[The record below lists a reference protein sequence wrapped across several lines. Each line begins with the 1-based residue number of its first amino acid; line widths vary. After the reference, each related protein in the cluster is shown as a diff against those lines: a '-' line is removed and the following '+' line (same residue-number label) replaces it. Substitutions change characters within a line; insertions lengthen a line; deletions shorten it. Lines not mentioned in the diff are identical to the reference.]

1 MQDLFIILIIGFILS
16 LGIVAIVM
24 PFYIRL
30 LKSLHYEQ
38 RVSEYALEEYKNKA
52 KTPIMGGLLFVVVPI
67 IVCIV
72 VYPNIMNDK
81 SALMIM
87 LSYFLFFLVG
97 FLDDILI
104 ILRNSNEGLNP
115 KLKMLMQLGFGLL
128 IVLVFKD
135 ILDTRIIIPIIDISI
150 DLGYIIYAIFA
161 VFVFTAESNAVNFTD
176 GMDGL
181 CAGVSAISLIAF
193 LILAIY
199 LKRYNVALIIACV
212 EGGLIGYLYYNFFPA
227 KIFMGDSGSLAL
239 GALFVAI
246 AMVLKQE
253 LLLIIVGG
261 IFLWE
266 MICVCLQQLSVR
278 LFHKRIFKYTPIHY
292 AFVIRG
298 LKEKKV
304 VLLFYALAIVCT
316 VLGTLIGVL

>member
-72 VYPNIMNDK
+72 VYPNIINDK

-261 IFLWE
+261 VFLWE

>member
-72 VYPNIMNDK
+72 VYPNIINDK

-115 KLKMLMQLGFGLL
+115 KLKMLMQLVFGLL

-253 LLLIIVGG
+253 LLLIVVGG
-261 IFLWE
+261 VFLWE

>member
-72 VYPNIMNDK
+72 VYPNIINDK

-246 AMVLKQE
+246 TMVLKQE

-261 IFLWE
+261 VFLWE

-316 VLGTLIGVL
+316 ILGTLIGVL

>member
-72 VYPNIMNDK
+72 VYPNIINDK

-199 LKRYNVALIIACV
+199 LKRYNVVLIIACV
-212 EGGLIGYLYYNFFPA
+212 EGGLLGYLYYNFFPA

>member
-72 VYPNIMNDK
+72 VYPNIINDK

-253 LLLIIVGG
+253 LLLIVVGG
-261 IFLWE
+261 VFLWE

>member
-72 VYPNIMNDK
+72 VYPNIINDK
-81 SALMIM
+81 NALMIM

-261 IFLWE
+261 VFLWE

>member
-72 VYPNIMNDK
+72 VYPNIINDK

-115 KLKMLMQLGFGLL
+115 KLKMLMQL
-128 IVLVFKD
+128 
-135 ILDTRIIIPIIDISI
+135 
-150 DLGYIIYAIFA
+150 
-161 VFVFTAESNAVNFTD
+161 
-176 GMDGL
+176 
-181 CAGVSAISLIAF
+181 
-193 LILAIY
+193 
-199 LKRYNVALIIACV
+199 
-212 EGGLIGYLYYNFFPA
+212 
-227 KIFMGDSGSLAL
+227 
-239 GALFVAI
+239 
-246 AMVLKQE
+246 
-253 LLLIIVGG
+253 
-261 IFLWE
+261 
-266 MICVCLQQLSVR
+266 
-278 LFHKRIFKYTPIHY
+278 
-292 AFVIRG
+292 
-298 LKEKKV
+298 
-304 VLLFYALAIVCT
+304 
-316 VLGTLIGVL
+316 

>member
-67 IVCIV
+67 IICIV

>member
-1 MQDLFIILIIGFILS
+1 
-16 LGIVAIVM
+16 
-24 PFYIRL
+24 
-30 LKSLHYEQ
+30 
-38 RVSEYALEEYKNKA
+38 
-52 KTPIMGGLLFVVVPI
+52 
-67 IVCIV
+67 
-72 VYPNIMNDK
+72 
-81 SALMIM
+81 
-87 LSYFLFFLVG
+87 
-97 FLDDILI
+97 
-104 ILRNSNEGLNP
+104 
-115 KLKMLMQLGFGLL
+115 MQLGFGLL

-261 IFLWE
+261 VFLWE

>member
-72 VYPNIMNDK
+72 VYPNIINDK

-261 IFLWE
+261 VFLWE

-278 LFHKRIFKYTPIHY
+278 LFHKRILKYTPIHY

>member
-72 VYPNIMNDK
+72 VYPNIINDK